1 MVTERQVPERHA
13 AASGEKAFDEE
24 IRRRLVFAT
33 GMGIL
38 ALTLVS
44 MVLMWW
50 LSGYLVEHVRSR
62 DLPLTEVQ
70 EMRRR
75 QLGQEN
81 LLRAQTETRVF
92 PLLEFPGDASY
103 PGGLVY
109 DHEPYPPDPD
119 VPAVPVVQVA
129 PWIDM
134 EAFLEEQRRIQE
146 SVGLDDPE
154 GSPPKAHLPVWQVV
168 DWFFVEHPKARR
180 DYVRT
185 FPYRPLERSEPGIT
199 SAGVTAAVESP
210 AVPGGEGEG
219 PMEDTEAGD
228 AAARDAASRDA
239 TVGGSNG
246 RSEESP

>member
-1 MVTERQVPERHA
+1 MVTERQVPEGSTESAERT
-13 AASGEKAFDEE
+13 FDEE

-50 LSGYLVEHVRSR
+50 LSGFFVEHVRSR

-109 DHEPYPPDPD
+109 DHDPYPPDPD

-154 GSPPKAHLPVWQVV
+154 GSPPKAHLPVGQVV
-168 DWFFVEHPKARR
+168 EWFFVEHPKARR

-185 FPYRPLERSEPGIT
+185 FPHRPLERPEPGTT

-210 AVPGGEGEG
+210 GVPGGEGEG
-219 PMEDTEAGD
+219 RAEDAEAGGT
-228 AAARDAASRDA
+228 ASRDAASRDA
-239 TVGGSNG
+239 TVGGADD
-246 RSEESP
+246 RSEESL